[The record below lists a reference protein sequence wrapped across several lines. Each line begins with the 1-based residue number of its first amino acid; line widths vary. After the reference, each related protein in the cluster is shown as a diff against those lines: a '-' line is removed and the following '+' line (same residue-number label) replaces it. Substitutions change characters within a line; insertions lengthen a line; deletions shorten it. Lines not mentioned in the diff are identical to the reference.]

1 MEMSHYNTKN
11 DADLSS
17 VNGELANS
25 GQENKPNTLI
35 QSFGSY
41 TTLHGF
47 HFLVESGSAVRRI
60 LWLLLMIVCLLILTL
75 QLRENFAKLQTYDS
89 MVTKDIEHSQRLLFP
104 AVSIC
109 NQNMLRRRKINGS
122 DAQLYLDGLD
132 HIGLRNDPTGIKQAA
147 ARMNFSFDIEKAV
160 REAGHNLTTMMLDCS
175 WKREKCGPENF
186 TSFVSF
192 YVSVL
197 CSFS

>member
-1 MEMSHYNTKN
+1 MEMSHYDKKT
-11 DADLSS
+11 DADLPSI
-17 VNGELANS
+17 NGELANS
-25 GQENKPNTLI
+25 GQENDIKTLI
-35 QSFGSY
+35 TSFGSY

-47 HFLVESGSAVRRI
+47 HFFVESGSVVRRI
-60 LWLLLMIVCLLILTL
+60 LWLLLMMVCLLILAL
-75 QLRENFAKLQTYDS
+75 QLRGSFAKLRTYDS
-89 MVTKDIEHSQRLLFP
+89 MVTKDIEHSQKLLFP

-109 NQNMLRRRKINGS
+109 NQNMLRRRKINGT

-132 HIGLRNDPTGIKQAA
+132 YIGLQNNPTGIKQAA

-160 REAGHNLTTMMLDCS
+160 REAGHNLTTMLLDCS

-192 YVSVL
+192 YVSVP
-197 CSFS
+197 CSFT